1 MELKFTEEKMLIK
14 DDHIS
19 KEAVCSEVS
28 VWINQFMSNTEE
40 HHHVHHLSFS
50 NLRLFP
56 AHTAKHGSP
65 GHHTALP
72 PCGDPDCWLTF
83 RVDGFL
89 PSRRGSNVSGS
100 FTFSKDISTSYQTV
114 LWFTYYLFLTSRRR
128 HRCPGIVS

>member
-1 MELKFTEEKMLIK
+1 MELKLTEEKMLIK

-72 PCGDPDCWLTF
+72 PCGDPDCWLPF
-83 RVDGFL
+83 RVDVLL

-114 LWFTYYLFLTSRRR
+114 LWFT
-128 HRCPGIVS
+128 